1 MVITANIQEKQTY
14 STVWNIYIICTSNRL
29 MHEVH
34 DASWNTGQTVI
45 KLSS

>member
-14 STVWNIYIICTSNRL
+14 SAVWNIICTGNRL

-34 DASWNTGQTVI
+34 DASWNTGQTGI